1 MSDWLRGSSHDVALA
16 FGGDVVRYGELARAV
31 DDARLPPGEGPV
43 GCSGAA
49 GPVALITTVLAALDR
64 GRPVLV
70 GGDQAAADGIADL
83 LPPGTELAL
92 LTSGSSG
99 HAGTPRV
106 VARTNASWLASAAP
120 LADIAGL
127 GPDDRIA
134 VTGPL
139 HVSMHLYAVLHAL
152 WLGASAGDDLVG
164 ATAVHATPTRLA
176 RLTGLGGGDRIAAT
190 GPLHVSMHLY
200 ATLHALWLGATATD
214 SVTGATAAHATPT
227 RLARMLDGP
236 TVPPTAIVAGAAST
250 DALRRRAAARGIRV
264 TEYHGA
270 AELSF
275 VAAGRDGRLDP
286 FPGVEVELRRGDAG
300 HEVWAWSPYL
310 ALGAVGGGMLRRGAD
325 GFATVGDLAE
335 RTADGGIRILGRGDA
350 AITTAGATVLA
361 EHVEACLTALPGV
374 DASAVLGEAHE
385 VLGQRILAVVEL
397 ADGVDLE
404 QVVTAARATLSPVE
418 LPRRWFVHAVPR
430 TDSGKIARGLLRDAL
445 ADGALGDAYP
455 AVFERSAS

>member
-1 MSDWLRGSSHDVALA
+1 M
-16 FGGDVVRYGELARAV
+16 
-31 DDARLPPGEGPV
+31 
-43 GCSGAA
+43 
-49 GPVALITTVLAALDR
+49 LAALDR

-70 GGDQAAADGIADL
+70 GGDQSAADGIADL

-106 VARTNASWLASAAP
+106 VARTNASWLASA
-120 LADIAGL
+120 
-127 GPDDRIA
+127 GP
-134 VTGPL
+134 
-139 HVSMHLYAVLHAL
+139 
-152 WLGASAGDDLVG
+152 
-164 ATAVHATPTRLA
+164 LA

-264 TEYHGA
+264 TEYYGA

-374 DASAVLGEAHE
+374 DASAVLGEGHE

>member
-106 VARTNASWLASAAP
+106 VARTNASWLASA
-120 LADIAGL
+120 
-127 GPDDRIA
+127 GP
-134 VTGPL
+134 
-139 HVSMHLYAVLHAL
+139 
-152 WLGASAGDDLVG
+152 
-164 ATAVHATPTRLA
+164 LA

-200 ATLHALWLGATATD
+200 AALHALWLGATATD

-264 TEYHGA
+264 TEYYGA

-310 ALGAVGGGMLRRGAD
+310 ALGAVGGGMLRSGAD